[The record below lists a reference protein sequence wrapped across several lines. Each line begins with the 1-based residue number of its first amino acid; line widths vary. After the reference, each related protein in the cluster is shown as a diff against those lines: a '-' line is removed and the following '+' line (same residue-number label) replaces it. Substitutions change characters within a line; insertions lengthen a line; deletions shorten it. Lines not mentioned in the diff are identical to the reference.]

1 MARNALEAVF
11 GALGGGLV
19 GYGKDKQNR
28 YGQEQE
34 AIEREERRKRTEL
47 ADALKAADMLESG
60 NWGTE
65 AQLQSRQGDAGRTAM
80 RAAMFAATRGAGPA
94 PMPTDVAR
102 AVPQL
107 RRGMDAPRVSV
118 GGQDLRLLETASDRL
133 QAARAGRMED
143 AAVARQQERA
153 DAKEDAERKL
163 KNDVTVTGIKTAAE
177 ANAALRSR
185 RTSANAEFLRR
196 YSQGKMVPGPYESSP
211 QVKVPLS
218 ADEVKALRREVYES
232 YGITPE
238 GSVLPAGSAAP
249 IVVTGEQTANEQTL
263 TRRRDEAIAA
273 VDARL
278 ISTAQ
283 KARAK
288 ARIEAAY
295 QSDLEKLGPRR

>member
-1 MARNALEAVF
+1 M
-11 GALGGGLV
+11 
-19 GYGKDKQNR
+19 D
-28 YGQEQE
+28 
-34 AIEREERRKRTEL
+34 REEERLAREL
-47 ADALKAADMLESG
+47 AARQTADRNRMSMLGMGFDPEEELQQRETTLGAA
-60 NWGTE
+60 
-65 AQLQSRQGDAGRTAM
+65 
-80 RAAMFAATRGAGPA
+80 GAGLGAIPMSGTMGPA
-94 PMPTDVAR
+94 LDAAAR
-102 AVPQL
+102 Q
-107 RRGMDAPRVSV
+107 M
-118 GGQDLRLLETASDRL
+118 QSDRSRGRSFTL
-133 QAARAGRMED
+133 GDQRWAQPFSRTQEGREETSARRERDRDVLLAQQVRERDAARATE
-143 AAVARQQERA
+143 E
-153 DAKEDAERKL
+153 KEI
-163 KNDVTVTGIKTAAE
+163 TGIKTAAE

-273 VDARL
+273 VDAAL